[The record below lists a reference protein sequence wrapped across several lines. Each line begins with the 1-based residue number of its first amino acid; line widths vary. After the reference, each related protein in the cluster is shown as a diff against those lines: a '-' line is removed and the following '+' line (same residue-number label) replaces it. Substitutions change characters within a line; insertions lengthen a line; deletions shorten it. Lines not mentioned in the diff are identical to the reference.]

1 MQLPIH
7 TQRIKN
13 CLCPQLA
20 QLLISAAAQ
29 CVSALVQNTSIDSGV
44 HLITI
49 PVTPLSL
56 KAPTMLAVFR
66 LLNRI
71 CSTEDTV

>member
-13 CLCPQLA
+13 CLCPQLG

-29 CVSALVQNTSIDSGV
+29 RVSALVQKTSIDSGV
-44 HLITI
+44 HLITMTL
-49 PVTPLSL
+49 TPLTL
-56 KAPTMLAVFR
+56 ETPTMLAVFPTFK
-66 LLNRI
+66 
-71 CSTEDTV
+71 STM